1 MPSLPEHPATN
12 LVHVE
17 NLREYFMDSVCTAMA
32 SNRLSADQNTAHY
45 VVNLLTLFARAEAFH
60 DPDDTSPHR
69 KPLALMLAEALD
81 AATVEERLFRL
92 QRLGDMS
99 LFIAGFFAD
108 DLQHSIVDLDYYI
121 SMGGG
126 AYSSLSQ
133 QSRGTFKGRAFGSVF
148 AELGAKFHRFVDVL
162 NDVRSRAEASRDT
175 DVMRLYEVWLK
186 TGSQRAERLLRRA
199 GIHPLRTALTA
210 WEH

>member
-1 MPSLPEHPATN
+1 MPNLSGHPVMN
-12 LVHVE
+12 LVQVE
-17 NLREYFMDSVCTAMA
+17 NLREFFKESVGTAME
-32 SNRLSADQNTAHY
+32 SNHLSADDNTAHY

-60 DPDDTSPHR
+60 DPEDTSPHR
-69 KPLALMLAEALD
+69 KPLALMLAEALE
-81 AATVEERLFRL
+81 ATTVDERLFRL

-108 DLQHSIVDLDYYI
+108 DLQKSVVDIDYYI

-162 NDVRSRAEASRDT
+162 NDVRSQAGSSRDT

-186 TGSQRAERLLRRA
+186 TGSARAERLLRRA
-199 GIHPLRTALTA
+199 GIHPLRPANIA
-210 WEH
+210 WEQ